1 MPANA
6 KSIHVGFIA
15 AIRMNL
21 CKVVLEEKDLLLLS
35 LFSELRADKPGVG
48 IHDKFCNFSGCE
60 LDLGVRKLVGNST
73 MQLSE
78 NDQPLVCRFGLGIFK
93 NEFVGANDFES
104 ELTVLVLVIARK
116 DDQHRRTRSDSRKF
130 LDG

>member
-1 MPANA
+1 MRKAYMLA
-6 KSIHVGFIA
+6 LSQQSG
-15 AIRMNL
+15 
-21 CKVVLEEKDLLLLS
+21 KVVLEEEDLLLLS

-93 NEFVGANDFES
+93 NEFVWANDLES
-104 ELTVLVLVIARK
+104 ELTVWVLVIARK
-116 DDQHRRTRSDSRKF
+116 DDQHRRTRSDSREF
-130 LDG
+130 LDS